1 LKPYIINIKAPPFER
16 LKETRHRAYARSTF
30 DETSSRS
37 FTDDEF
43 DTMIKAGE
51 KIERLYAHWFDM
63 VIENED
69 LNSAFEQLVKAVRR
83 LDQDAQ
89 WVPVSWVQ

>member
-1 LKPYIINIKAPPFER
+1 MTCTKNMFFYFQ
-16 LKETRHRAYARSTF
+16 
-30 DETSSRS
+30 
-37 FTDDEF
+37 DDEF

-69 LNSAFEQLVKAVRR
+69 LNSAFEQLVN
-83 LDQDAQ
+83 
-89 WVPVSWVQ
+89 

>member
-1 LKPYIINIKAPPFER
+1 MVSCKIIWITILKYSE
-16 LKETRHRAYARSTF
+16 LKWPVVKICFFYYYF
-30 DETSSRS
+30 Q
-37 FTDDEF
+37 DDEF

-69 LNSAFEQLVKAVRR
+69 LNSAFEQLVN
-83 LDQDAQ
+83 
-89 WVPVSWVQ
+89 

>member
-1 LKPYIINIKAPPFER
+1 M
-16 LKETRHRAYARSTF
+16 
-30 DETSSRS
+30 S
-37 FTDDEF
+37 FYFQDDEF

-69 LNSAFEQLVKAVRR
+69 LIHITYVFLSTRNYCQHVKFFEAL
-83 LDQDAQ
+83 
-89 WVPVSWVQ
+89 